1 MGRAIDLFVTY
12 RFIKLLV
19 TPFEKTDAYRLGI
32 IDADGKRIL
41 VPGTTNKPT
50 PLRTVEEKSAYT
62 VLHKLVFNIKKIFA
76 KVPGLRTKLGTY
88 AAALFLLKDTFKESV
103 DDPDIFEKE
112 FMKYLKEQGYEIDDT
127 ISEEV
132 IGFGEV
138 LPKGEYKL
146 ANDILNKEEEELSAK
161 KGDKVVAF
169 DDEAPVDTILGV
181 DIFPVVH
188 VKTQEK
194 IYSGNEREKIIS
206 YTLTSIQTILAQN
219 RFAKIA
225 YEYFKSLKEPYV
237 SPIASNI
244 IKPIILMSLIKLKVK
259 NKLEFTNMNLKKSLN
274 SIKNKIG
281 EILGHYPNLLVNI
294 SELTPKA
301 IPSSDIIKKYQR
313 NL

>member
-12 RFIKLLV
+12 RFIKLLG

-41 VPGTTNKPT
+41 EPGTTNKPT
-50 PLRTVEEKSAYT
+50 TLRTVEEKSAYT

-132 IGFGEV
+132 IGFGEI

-194 IYSGNEREKIIS
+194 IYVG
-206 YTLTSIQTILAQN
+206 
-219 RFAKIA
+219 
-225 YEYFKSLKEPYV
+225 
-237 SPIASNI
+237 
-244 IKPIILMSLIKLKVK
+244 
-259 NKLEFTNMNLKKSLN
+259 LED
-274 SIKNKIG
+274 
-281 EILGHYPNLLVNI
+281 LV
-294 SELTPKA
+294 
-301 IPSSDIIKKYQR
+301 Q
-313 NL
+313 

>member
-62 VLHKLVFNIKKIFA
+62 VLHKLVFNIKKIFN

-103 DDPDIFEKE
+103 DDPDVFEKE

-132 IGFGEV
+132 IGFGEI
-138 LPKGEYKL
+138 LPKGEYTL
-146 ANDILNKEEEELSAK
+146 ANDILSKEEEELTAK
-161 KGDKVVAF
+161 KGDKVVAY
-169 DDEAPVDTILGV
+169 DDEAPIDTILGV

-188 VKTQEK
+188 LKTKEK
-194 IYSGNEREKIIS
+194 IYVGLED
-206 YTLTSIQTILAQN
+206 
-219 RFAKIA
+219 
-225 YEYFKSLKEPYV
+225 LK
-237 SPIASNI
+237 
-244 IKPIILMSLIKLKVK
+244 
-259 NKLEFTNMNLKKSLN
+259 
-274 SIKNKIG
+274 
-281 EILGHYPNLLVNI
+281 
-294 SELTPKA
+294 
-301 IPSSDIIKKYQR
+301 Q
-313 NL
+313 